1 MHKRLKLKQA
11 PQSFSKFEQL
21 RIIPEQMDVNERDGK
36 QNHYTKYPWYY
47 NRKDLLG
54 PIALKFLSNLANYKI
69 MLLWF
74 FFSLNYL

>member
-36 QNHYTKYPWYY
+36 KNHYTKYP
-47 NRKDLLG
+47 
-54 PIALKFLSNLANYKI
+54 
-69 MLLWF
+69 
-74 FFSLNYL
+74 